1 MSPLFDGA
9 SGWQERLRSSVSG
22 SLLKPPKPKSEAD
35 VAYDPQQIVPVA
47 ERKEAMAGL
56 DPVELKWVKG
66 GLILATLL
74 GGLLTLYLASNKA
87 TRTEKVN
94 GHNVKVP
101 LSGSWLLLGAVILLF
116 CALGFLALRRR
127 RRTLVTFSFFINGFA
142 FALIFPPL
150 GIALIALGGWL
161 MLRAYRMQKWGTVS
175 AKAVAREAA
184 ARPSRRQ
191 RRTEATAPPKPTGYK
206 APKANKRY
214 TPKAPTR
221 KKIAKPV
228 E

>member
-1 MSPLFDGA
+1 MSPLFEGA
-9 SGWQERLRSSVSG
+9 SGWQQRLRSSLSD
-22 SLLKPPKPKSEAD
+22 SLLKPAKARSEAETN
-35 VAYDPQQIVPVA
+35 YDPERIIPVA
-47 ERKEAMAGL
+47 ERKEAMQGL
-56 DPVELKWVKG
+56 DLVEVKWAKG
-66 GLILATLL
+66 GLVLATLL
-74 GGLLTLYLASNKA
+74 GGLLTLYLASNHA

-94 GHNVKVP
+94 GHNVNVP
-101 LSGSWLLLGAVILLF
+101 LSGSWLLLGAVILVF

-127 RRTLVTFSFFINGFA
+127 RRSLVTFSFFINGFA

-175 AKAVAREAA
+175 SKVIAKQAA
-184 ARPSRRQ
+184 SRPSRRQ
-191 RRTEATAPPKPTGYK
+191 RRVEATAPPKPDSYK

-214 TPKAPTR
+214 TPKAPAR